1 MSSLKTTASLL
12 PVLFTFSTSILF
24 FYKGCVYY
32 LFISFQFFYS
42 AFLIAA
48 KENKHKRSHLRDVTF
63 SVLYCPPTHPQTHAL
78 LHRAKKER
86 NKKQTKEKSDRNRER
101 KTITNNHKE
110 DG

>member
-12 PVLFTFSTSILF
+12 PVLFTFSTSMLF
-24 FYKGCVYY
+24 FYKGCVFY

-63 SVLYCPPTHPQTHAL
+63 SVLCPPTHPQTHAL

-86 NKKQTKEKSDRNRER
+86 NEKQTKEKSDRNRER